1 MCLFYLDVRQLK
13 LGTIATNGVDK
24 IGISMTL
31 NWFILNVVII
41 MIILSGTDVK
51 LKSFMIL
58 NDFMNMYEIWKIQ
71 PKLWQTVVFNINSDV
86 ALPTFEYQTC
96 QYERVTVY

>member
-13 LGTIATNGVDK
+13 LCTIATNGVDK

-41 MIILSGTDVK
+41 MIILSGNLRCEVK
-51 LKSFMIL
+51 KFHDI
-58 NDFMNMYEIWKIQ
+58 K
-71 PKLWQTVVFNINSDV
+71 
-86 ALPTFEYQTC
+86 
-96 QYERVTVY
+96 